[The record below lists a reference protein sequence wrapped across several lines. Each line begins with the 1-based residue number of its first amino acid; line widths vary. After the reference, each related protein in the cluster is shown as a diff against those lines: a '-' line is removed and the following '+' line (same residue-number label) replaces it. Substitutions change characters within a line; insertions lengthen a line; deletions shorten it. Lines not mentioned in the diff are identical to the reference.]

1 MARQGRMLEMF
12 AINELEKR
20 RNRLEEY
27 QVKARFALAESYD
40 RATAKQQKDLEQQ
53 QQEKQQEKQ
62 QQEQQSSPQDTTGEA
77 PEVR

>member
-1 MARQGRMLEMF
+1 MF

-53 QQEKQQEKQ
+53 QQEKQQQQQQQ
-62 QQEQQSSPQDTTGEA
+62 QQEQQSLPQDTTGEA